1 MKGLN
6 EFKRADKLLHVHYQN
21 FGDVKILLNA
31 LDALS
36 KSLKEGITN
45 LEGEEKNMFKKFVDV
60 YRVKRARKLSSEM
73 SQILKNYQESSLCFA
88 RKEKYIVCDSN
99 LGFKE
104 INFKLLENYFQKVG
118 KFLKNGEVVT
128 NA

>member
-1 MKGLN
+1 LKGLK
-6 EFKRADKLLHVHYQN
+6 EFKRADSLLHVHYQN

-31 LDALS
+31 LDALNR
-36 KSLKEGITN
+36 SLKEGITSS
-45 LEGEEKNMFKKFVDV
+45 EGEEKNMFKKVVNV
-60 YRVKRARKLSSEM
+60 YRIGRARKLSSEM
-73 SQILKNYQESSLCFA
+73 SKTLKEYQESSLCFS

-118 KFLKNGEVVT
+118 KFLKNEGVVT